1 MTLIVSLC
9 KAEVKWKQYSQRWN
23 ILYCITIRF

>member
-9 KAEVKWKQYSQRWN
+9 IAEVKWKQYSQR
-23 ILYCITIRF
+23 

>member
-9 KAEVKWKQYSQRWN
+9 IAEVIWKQYSQR
-23 ILYCITIRF
+23 